1 MQLVRGRRS
10 TWQLQGRVALCLEWP
25 GNIFGARLAVEL
37 GIYPKQDTR
46 MPLGGISESDLK
58 TQKKRYEKHSRWSN
72 YSQNIGLDFVAGV
85 AFPA

>member
-58 TQKKRYEKHSRWSN
+58 TQKKRYEKHSR
-72 YSQNIGLDFVAGV
+72 
-85 AFPA
+85 